1 LPDLQETIGILGRFG
16 FLTLETRCV
25 FGKEGKKEEAAK
37 GMLLEREIQEAIVW
51 FGVGLKDSWIPYIRN
66 VYGEANTVASIKII
80 SIRVNVIGKSFFLN
94 FFFILIITC

>member
-51 FGVGLKDSWIPYIRN
+51 FGVGVKDSWIPYIRN
-66 VYGEANTVASIKII
+66 VYGKATTVASIKIV
-80 SIRVNVIGKSFFLN
+80 SIRVNVICKSFY
-94 FFFILIITC
+94 